1 MEEKKKFKIL
11 CIDGGGIKGL
21 YSAQVLAK
29 FEESFNT
36 RLSDHFDLICGTST
50 GGIIALGV
58 SARIPMK
65 DVVEF
70 YENYGPKIFAS
81 RWKKLDFWG
90 NLILGLKQAI
100 CTAHLKKCVD

>member
-36 RLSDHFDLICGTST
+36 RLSDHFDLRYFNWWHYCFSGICQDS
-50 GGIIALGV
+50 
-58 SARIPMK
+58 
-65 DVVEF
+65 DV
-70 YENYGPKIFAS
+70 
-81 RWKKLDFWG
+81 
-90 NLILGLKQAI
+90 
-100 CTAHLKKCVD
+100 

>member
-36 RLSDHFDLICGTST
+36 RLSDHFDLICGTSLV
-50 GGIIALGV
+50 AL
-58 SARIPMK
+58 
-65 DVVEF
+65 
-70 YENYGPKIFAS
+70 
-81 RWKKLDFWG
+81 L
-90 NLILGLKQAI
+90 L
-100 CTAHLKKCVD
+100 

>member
-50 GGIIALGV
+50 GGIIALAA
-58 SARIPMK
+58 SAKIPMS
-65 DVVEF
+65 DVVRF
-70 YENYGPKIFAS
+70 YEDYGPKIFS
-81 RWKKLDFWG
+81 SPWKYLRSIG
-90 NLILGLKQAI
+90 HNILAFKQA
-100 CTAHLKKCVD
+100 LFMSKYS